1 MHKILVIGDIMMD
14 INYRCETH
22 RKAPEANIPVYN
34 VLETN
39 YILGGAANVAK
50 NLQRLSCEVE
60 IISVIG
66 VDDISKKMVSLIDKN
81 KIVNKLFI
89 DPNRK
94 TTQKNRIILNNSIV
108 TRYDIEDA
116 NEIDNDLSDDI
127 LRYIKSKQT
136 IDAIIVSD
144 YDKGVISRYLCENI
158 IKYCNETNIYTFV
171 DPKLKDCLKYKDCFC
186 LKPNLNEGEIMSGEK
201 NLSNIIRF
209 IKENINCKNVV
220 LTCGENGIYV
230 NSEEN
235 HIMHNNKIAVTDV
248 TGAGDIVASVLTYE
262 YLQTNDLIMAS
273 KVANYIGGKSV
284 QNLGNYCLSQNDIC
298 EYYESIEHS
307 NKIIYDYQVDKI
319 KRLSEKNN
327 VVFTN
332 GCFDILH
339 SAHIKLLKF
348 AKKQGD
354 ILVVGL
360 NADNSIK
367 RLKGPTRPINN
378 VQERSTILAQ
388 FDFIDYII
396 IFEDDTPLNLLN
408 ILQPT
413 VMVKGGDYKKDEI
426 IGAEYADDVILFN
439 FIENK
444 SSSLVIKKI
453 TQNMNAQ

>member
-1 MHKILVIGDIMMD
+1 MFKILVIGDIMMD
-14 INYRCETH
+14 INYICETY
-22 RKAPEANIPVYN
+22 RIAPEANIPVYN
-34 VLETN
+34 VLEEN
-39 YILGGAANVAK
+39 YILGGAANVAR
-50 NLQRLSCEVE
+50 NLNNLNCDVE

-66 VDDISKKMVSLIDKN
+66 GDNVGKKMILNLDKN
-81 KIVNKLFI
+81 KIRNRLFI
-89 DPNRK
+89 DLNRK
-94 TTQKNRIILNNSIV
+94 TTQKNRIILDSTIV
-108 TRYDIEDA
+108 GRYDIEDV
-116 NEIDNDLSDDI
+116 NEITQELSNDI
-127 LRYIKSKQT
+127 LDYIKRKQKV
-136 IDAIIVSD
+136 DAMIISD
-144 YDKGVISRYLCENI
+144 YDKGVISQYLCENI
-158 IKYCNETNIYTFV
+158 IRHCNENNIYTFI
-171 DPKLKDCLKYKDCFC
+171 DPKIKNYLKYKDCFC
-186 LKPNLNEGEIMSGEK
+186 LKPNLKEGEAISGEK
-201 NLSNIIRF
+201 SI
-209 IKENINCKNVV
+209 ENIFRCIKQNIQCKNCV

-235 HIMHNNKIAVTDV
+235 LIMHNTKIPVIDV

-284 QNLGNYCLSQNDIC
+284 KTLGNYSLSQNDIC

-319 KRLSEKNN
+319 KLLSDKNN
-327 VVFTN
+327 IVFTN

-348 AKKQGD
+348 SKKQGD

-367 RLKGPTRPINN
+367 RLKGPMRPINN

-396 IFEDDTPLNLLN
+396 IFEDDTPLNLLK
-408 ILQPT
+408 ILQPN
-413 VMVKGGDYKKDEI
+413 VIVKGGDYKKEQI
-426 IGAEYADDVILFN
+426 IGAEYANNVILFD

-453 TQNMNAQ
+453 REK

>member
-1 MHKILVIGDIMMD
+1 
-14 INYRCETH
+14 
-22 RKAPEANIPVYN
+22 
-34 VLETN
+34 
-39 YILGGAANVAK
+39 
-50 NLQRLSCEVE
+50 
-60 IISVIG
+60 
-66 VDDISKKMVSLIDKN
+66 VDS
-81 KIVNKLFI
+81 
-89 DPNRK
+89 NRK

-108 TRYDIEDA
+108 ARYDIEDT
-116 NEIDNDLSDDI
+116 NEISLDLSEEI
-127 LRYIKSKQT
+127 LDYIKSKQKL
-136 IDAIIVSD
+136 DAIIVSD

-158 IKYCNETNIYTFV
+158 IKHCNENNIYTFV

-186 LKPNLNEGEIMSGEK
+186 LKPNLKEGEIMSGE
-201 NLSNIIRF
+201 NSLSNIFRF
-209 IKENINCKNVV
+209 IKENIQCKNCA

-235 HIMHNNKIAVTDV
+235 HIMHNTKIPVTDV

-262 YLQTNDLIMAS
+262 YLQTKDLIMAA

-284 QNLGNYCLSQNDIC
+284 QNLGNYSLSQNDIFD
-298 EYYESIEHS
+298 YYESIEHS
-307 NKIIYDYQVDKI
+307 NKIIHDYQVDKI
-319 KRLSEKNN
+319 KALSDKNN

-348 AKKQGD
+348 SKKQGD

-367 RLKGPTRPINN
+367 RLKGPSRPINN

-396 IFEDDTPLNLLN
+396 IFEDDTPLNLLK
-408 ILQPT
+408 ILQPN

-426 IGAEYADDVILFN
+426 IGAEYADDVVLFN

-444 SSSLVIKKI
+444 SSSLVIKRINEK
-453 TQNMNAQ
+453 TK

>member
-1 MHKILVIGDIMMD
+1 MMD
-14 INYRCETH
+14 INYSCETC
-22 RKAPEANIPVYN
+22 RKAPEADIPVYN

-50 NLQRLSCEVE
+50 NLKHLNCEVE

-66 VDDISKKMVSLIDKN
+66 VDEIGKRIASLIEKN
-81 KIVNKLFI
+81 NVANKLFM

-94 TTQKNRIILNNSIV
+94 TTQKTRIILNNSIV
-108 TRYDIEDA
+108 ARYDIEDT
-116 NEIDNDLSDDI
+116 NEISRDLSEEI
-127 LRYIKSKQT
+127 LDYIKGKQKL
-136 IDAIIVSD
+136 DAIIISD

-158 IKYCNETNIYTFV
+158 IKYCNESNIYTFV
-171 DPKLKDCLKYKDCFC
+171 DPKLKDCLKYKECFC

-230 NSEEN
+230 NSDEN
-235 HIMHNNKIAVTDV
+235 HIMHNTKITVIDV

-262 YLQTNDLIMAS
+262 YLQTKDLIMAS

-284 QNLGNYCLSQNDIC
+284 QSLGNYCLLQNDIC

-319 KRLSEKNN
+319 KALSDKTN

-354 ILVVGL
+354 VLVVGL
-360 NADNSIK
+360 NADDSIR

-378 VQERSTILAQ
+378 VDERSTILAQ

-396 IFEDDTPLNLLN
+396 IFEEDTPLNLLK
-408 ILQPT
+408 ILQPK

-426 IGAEYADDVILFN
+426 IGAEYSDNVILFN

-444 SSSLVIKKI
+444 SSSLVIKRINEQTK
-453 TQNMNAQ
+453 